1 MKYII
6 ATILVVLI
14 LLTLPHKSTKM
25 NTLLPHDTILAFG
38 DSITYGHGAGYDESY
53 PAHLSSLTGHKVINA
68 GINGETSDEG
78 LRRLPKLLEDRSIK
92 LIILCFGG
100 NDILRRQS
108 MDTLKN
114 NLKTMI
120 HMAKAKEIDVLL
132 VAVPNISLF
141 GISPLELYEEVAQEE
156 DIPLLSGVLADIL
169 SDPALKNDQIHPNA
183 LGYKQMAEKIY
194 ESLVENGSIKETES
208 LLPNGGGK
216 AFRFR

>member
-6 ATILVVLI
+6 VAVFVALI
-14 LLTLPHKSTKM
+14 LLTLPNKSTKM

-38 DSITYGHGAGYDESY
+38 DSITYGHGASHNESY
-53 PAHLSSLTGHKVINA
+53 PALLSSLSGHKVINA

-78 LRRLPKLLEDRSIK
+78 LQRLPQRLEDKSIK
-92 LIILCFGG
+92 LMILCFGG

-108 MDTLKN
+108 MDALKN

-120 HMAKAKEIDVLL
+120 RMAKTKEIDVLL

-141 GISPLELYEEVAQEE
+141 GLAPLELYEEVAKEE
-156 DIPLLSGVLADIL
+156 KVPLLGGVLANIL
-169 SDPALKNDQIHPNA
+169 SQPSLKNDQIHPNA

-194 ESLVENGSIKETES
+194 ESLKENGWIK
-208 LLPNGGGK
+208 
-216 AFRFR
+216 